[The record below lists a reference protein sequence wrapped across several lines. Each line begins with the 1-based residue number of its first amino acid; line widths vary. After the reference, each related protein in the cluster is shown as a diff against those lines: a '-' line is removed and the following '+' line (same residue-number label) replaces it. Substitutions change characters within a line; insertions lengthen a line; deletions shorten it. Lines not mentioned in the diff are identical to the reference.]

1 VNYDS
6 VAGVARTLLYEGY
19 LLYPYRRS
27 SVKNAK
33 RWTFG
38 SLYPKAYAARGRE
51 RSSVTAR
58 VLVQGETPSIGVRAV
73 FLAACERTKSGDERR
88 VEAVERHAELT
99 PMRARSLAEPRSVH
113 FALPAEGWVDD
124 GARYATRALEG
135 VLEVT
140 TLPVARWVT
149 ELRVRLE
156 NSTRVSHALTSD
168 DAELV
173 TFGSA
178 HLVLGVED
186 GAFVSLL
193 DPPAELASATGAC
206 SNDGVWPALVGDPAR
221 RDRMLA
227 SPIVVYDFPALAR
240 ESRGDYFD
248 ATEIDEMLALRLR
261 TLSDAEKR
269 EIYAGDP
276 RAASLLAR
284 SEALG
289 PSELMALHGA
299 RRDPEPR
306 PGDRVRLRPHP
317 GRDALDVLLAGELAT
332 VVSLE
337 RDFEGRTY
345 CTVALDADPGR
356 DLAFTG
362 QPGHR
367 FFYELDELE
376 RVP

>member
-6 VAGVARTLLYEGY
+6 VETVASTLLYEGY

-27 SVKNAK
+27 SVKNAR

-38 SLYPKAYAARGRE
+38 SLYPKAYAANGRE
-51 RSSVTAR
+51 RCSITVR
-58 VLVQGETPSIGVRAV
+58 VLVQGESPVVGARAV
-73 FLAACERTKSGDERR
+73 FLAACERTRSGDERR
-88 VEAVERHAELT
+88 IEAAPRHIDL
-99 PMRARSLAEPRSVH
+99 EPAAVVDLVAPRCTR
-113 FALPAEGWVDD
+113 FALPAEGWIDE

-135 VLEVT
+135 VLEVSAK
-140 TLPVARWVT
+140 PVARAVS
-149 ELRVRLE
+149 ELCVRLE
-156 NSTRVSHALTSD
+156 NLTRVAEALTID

-178 HLVLGVED
+178 HLVLGVEN

-193 DPPAELASATGAC
+193 DPPAELAAATAAC
-206 SNDGVWPALVGDPAR
+206 TNDGVWPALVGDEAR

-227 SPIVVYDFPALAR
+227 SPIIVYDFPAIAR

-261 TLSDAEKR
+261 TLTDAEKLEVYR
-269 EIYAGDP
+269 GDP
-276 RAASLLAR
+276 RAASVLAR

-289 PSELMALHGA
+289 ATELLTLHGT

-306 PGDRVRLRPHP
+306 PGDRVRLRPRA
-317 GRDALDVLLAGELAT
+317 GRDAIDLIFAGELAT

-337 RDFEGRTY
+337 RDFEGRVY

>member
-1 VNYDS
+1 MNYDAVES
-6 VAGVARTLLYEGY
+6 VAKTLLYEGY
-19 LLYPYRRS
+19 LLYPYRKS

-38 SLYPKAYAARGRE
+38 SLYPQAYAANGRE

-58 VLVQGETPSIGVRAV
+58 VLVQGDAPIVGARAV
-73 FLAACERTKSGDERR
+73 FLAACERTRSGDERR
-88 VEAVERHAELT
+88 VEAAPRHVDVDAVRVSDLD
-99 PMRARSLAEPRSVH
+99 PPRSMP

-135 VLEVT
+135 VLSVGAK
-140 TLPVARWVT
+140 PVMRGVS
-149 ELRVRLE
+149 ELCVRLE
-156 NSTRVSHALTSD
+156 NVTHVAHALTSE

-178 HLVLGVED
+178 HLALGVEA

-193 DPPAELASATGAC
+193 DPPAELAAASCAC
-206 SNDGVWPALVGDPAR
+206 ANDGVWPALIGDPAR

-227 SPIVVYDFPALAR
+227 SPIIVYDFPALAR
-240 ESRGDYFD
+240 ESHGDYFD

-261 TLSDAEKR
+261 TLTDAEKL
-269 EIYAGDP
+269 EVYAGDP
-276 RAASLLAR
+276 RAASVLAR

-289 PSELMALHGA
+289 ARELMALHGA
-299 RRDPEPR
+299 RRDSEPR
-306 PGDRVRLRPHP
+306 PGDRVRLRPRA
-317 GRDALDVLLAGELAT
+317 GRDAIDVLFSGELAT

-337 RDFEGRTY
+337 RDFEGRVY

-356 DLAFTG
+356 DLAFSG

-376 RVP
+376 RLP